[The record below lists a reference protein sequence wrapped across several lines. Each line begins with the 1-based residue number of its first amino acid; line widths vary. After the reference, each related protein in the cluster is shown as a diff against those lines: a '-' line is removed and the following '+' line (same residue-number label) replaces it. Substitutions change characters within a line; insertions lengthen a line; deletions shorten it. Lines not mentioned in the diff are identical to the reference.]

1 MPRGHHSLLWT
12 KATSFMKLKGGY
24 LWQEGAIV
32 HCDQSPQHL
41 NGHSGYN
48 SGQLVHLTYYW
59 VNWLEPIL
67 NNQPSF
73 IFNHWWI
80 YFIIYLKVTYVPRAH
95 NSSLWTKATSFVKL
109 KGGYLQPDDII
120 FHCYQFQQHLNGHMQ
135 GNEVKLLSV
144 FINNSNRK
152 FREHFWSQF

>member
-1 MPRGHHSLLWT
+1 MYTDLPLSDQFCDLDHHSLLWT

-59 VNWLEPIL
+59 VN
-67 NNQPSF
+67 
-73 IFNHWWI
+73 
-80 YFIIYLKVTYVPRAH
+80 
-95 NSSLWTKATSFVKL
+95 
-109 KGGYLQPDDII
+109 
-120 FHCYQFQQHLNGHMQ
+120 
-135 GNEVKLLSV
+135 
-144 FINNSNRK
+144 
-152 FREHFWSQF
+152 